1 MATGDKFDL
10 TEAMGIFFTE
20 SREMLETF
28 EGCLL
33 NLEKDF
39 TDEESIHALFRAAH
53 TIKGSSGMFGFE
65 EIERFTHAVENLLDL
80 VRKKELSLGSE
91 LISILLD
98 CHDYIS
104 QIINLFDGNGEVKLP
119 DGLALKRDMLM
130 EELKKYIEGAK
141 AGQDAAG
148 EARPSPG
155 ALEEEESVMSAD
167 PGDEFVASPYWHIS
181 LRFKQSIF
189 VDGLDPQSFISY
201 LNEIGK
207 IEQVMVLA
215 HDVTAFGDIDPELC
229 YLGFEI
235 VFNAQTTKETIEN
248 VFDFLSEDCELRILP
263 PGSNIREYVTLINEL
278 PEKPMHIGEILREIG
293 SLTETE
299 LRRALSL
306 QEEMFGEKLSPDQYE
321 SKKPIGEIMV
331 QEKMVQRPVL
341 DAALEK
347 QKDIKKNEELKKK
360 SIRVDAFKLDNL
372 INLIGELVITGAN
385 VKQLAEGSGNSEL
398 NEAVS
403 TMSRLIED
411 VRDST
416 MNIRMV
422 QIGET
427 FKRYERIVRDLSKE
441 RGKNIELVISGG
453 ETELDKTLIEKISD
467 PMMHLIRNAVDH
479 GIGTQE
485 ERTAQGKPAKGTIYL
500 NSYNET
506 GSIVIEVSDDGNGLN
521 KRKIYD
527 KALQQGLIAEG
538 QTVTDEELFRLI
550 FAPGFSTAEKV
561 TNISGRGVGMDV
573 VKKNIESL
581 RGQIELESVE
591 GEGTTVRIHLPL
603 TLAIIDGF
611 MVQVGKSYYILPLDM
626 VVECN
631 EITEQEIE
639 GKDAGNFM
647 NLRGEVLPFMSL
659 REFFN
664 EESEK
669 ATRSNIVVTEYGRKK
684 AGFVVDR
691 PIGEFQTV
699 IKPMGK
705 IFKNLKWASGATILG
720 TGDVAMILDVPMLI
734 QYVQETQGAKKAT
747 VQETV

>member
-521 KRKIYD
+521 KRKIYA
-527 KALQQGLIAEG
+527 KALEQGLIAEG

-734 QYVQETQGAKKAT
+734 QYVQETQGAKKAA

>member
-521 KRKIYD
+521 KRKIYA
-527 KALQQGLIAEG
+527 KALEQGLIAEG

-591 GEGTTVRIHLPL
+591 NEGTTVRIHLPL

>member
-39 TDEESIHALFRAAH
+39 SDEESIHALFRAAH

-141 AGQDAAG
+141 AGLDAAG

-155 ALEEEESVMSAD
+155 VLEEEESVMSAD

-521 KRKIYD
+521 KRKIYA
-527 KALQQGLIAEG
+527 KALEQGLIAEG

>member
-521 KRKIYD
+521 KRKIYA
-527 KALQQGLIAEG
+527 KALEQGLIAEG

>member
-39 TDEESIHALFRAAH
+39 SDEESIHALFRAAH

-91 LISILLD
+91 LISVLLD

-104 QIINLFDGNGEVKLP
+104 QIINLFDGKGEVKLP

-141 AGQDAAG
+141 AGLDAAG

-155 ALEEEESVMSAD
+155 VLEEEESVMSAD

-215 HDVTAFGDIDPELC
+215 HDVTSFGDIDPELC

-235 VFNAQTTKETIEN
+235 VFNAQTAKETIEN

-591 GEGTTVRIHLPL
+591 NEGTTVRIHLPL

-734 QYVQETQGAKKAT
+734 QYVQETQGAKKAA

>member
-235 VFNAQTTKETIEN
+235 VFNAQTAKETIEN

-521 KRKIYD
+521 KRKIYA
-527 KALQQGLIAEG
+527 KALEQGLIAEG

>member
-39 TDEESIHALFRAAH
+39 SDEESIHALFRAAH

-521 KRKIYD
+521 KRKIYA
-527 KALQQGLIAEG
+527 KALEQGLIAEG